1 MSDDNE
7 QERQAEAAEILER
20 SANEF
25 IKERHDE
32 GMRRP
37 GHVEESGEYGHPFH
51 NRVAAYIKDPEKQR
65 KLQNA
70 FMEGFQSQQRDKAL
84 AYLRSAGIINDSTP
98 TARINEFLVA
108 WNLAPLP
115 SQESDDVTV
124 EIRPDLG
131 DRPQGTVPPVS
142 SIIDVGE
149 ATLVSPSLDDEII
162 EAEIIEE

>member
-1 MSDDNE
+1 MNDDDE
-7 QERQAEAAEILER
+7 ERQAEAAEILER

-51 NRVAAYIKDPEKQR
+51 DRVAAYIKDPEKQR

-70 FMEGFQSQQRDKAL
+70 FAEGFYSQQRDKAI
-84 AYLRSAGIINDSTP
+84 AYLRSTGIINDSTP
-98 TARINEFLVA
+98 TEHINEFLAA
-108 WNLAPLP
+108 WNIAPLP

-124 EIRPDLG
+124 
-131 DRPQGTVPPVS
+131 V
-142 SIIDVGE
+142 DVGE
-149 ATLVSPSLDDEII
+149 TTLVSPSLDDEII
-162 EAEIIEE
+162 DAEIIEE